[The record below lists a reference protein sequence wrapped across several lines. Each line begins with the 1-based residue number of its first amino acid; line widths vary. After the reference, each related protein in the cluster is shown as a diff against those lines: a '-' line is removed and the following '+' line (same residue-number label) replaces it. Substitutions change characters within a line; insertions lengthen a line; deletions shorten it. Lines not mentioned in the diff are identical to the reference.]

1 MVSVRKLDG
10 HLHLP
15 SNSRLIADG
24 ATAGSP
30 AVFLDRDG
38 VLIKDVD
45 HLQDPSQIRVLS
57 GVAESLRAL
66 EMNFSLIVVT
76 NQSVVSRGMLTERGL
91 LDIHTELVQ
100 QLYQE
105 DARLDAIYY
114 CPHLPDGMLPAHN
127 KLCDCRKPRPGML
140 LLAAKRWGIDMARSY
155 IVGDRNSDMQAGQA
169 ASVKGIIVESEF
181 AVSSDYDRPAADL
194 AHATQIILN
203 ENDI

>member
-38 VLIKDVD
+38 VLIEDVD

-57 GVAESLRAL
+57 GVAESLKAL
-66 EMNFSLIVVT
+66 EVNFSLIVVT

-100 QLYQE
+100 RLERE

-114 CPHLPDGMLPAHN
+114 CPHLPGGMLPAHN
-127 KLCDCRKPRPGML
+127 ELCDCRKPRPGML
-140 LLAAKRWGIDMARSY
+140 LQAAKRWGIDMARSY

>member
-38 VLIKDVD
+38 VLVEDVD

-57 GVAESLRAL
+57 GVAESLKAL
-66 EMNFSLIVVT
+66 EVNFSLIVVT

-91 LDIHTELVQ
+91 LDIHTEMVQ
-100 QLYQE
+100 QLDQE

-114 CPHLPDGMLPAHN
+114 CPHLPDGMLPAHS